1 MDKYERYCLIRDKK
15 SLSDSDVA
23 KLSGVGK
30 STFSDWKSE
39 RSAPKGDKMGKI
51 AKGLGVTIDFMN
63 GDDNEIICKECGY
76 SYNPLDDFDCACHE
90 RAHKNILD
98 AKEKYPFLMPYEKTA
113 NIMAS
118 SLIEIRK
125 NNDNFWD
132 SLENYLQAEFSRY
145 VSLNYEIEK
154 EFNYDNFC
162 DSTLTAMINKGEIPD
177 DKIDAVKEHY
187 KIRDNLIIIEHEN
200 IETAKNNQITRIL
213 RYLELLKPELLDI
226 VEKQI
231 KALSDTTNIDNS
243 LSNNTIVPMPNRS
256 SEIEVNAAHSI
267 PDASEKDK
275 KHDDD
280 IMDDENF

>member
-98 AKEKYPFLMPYEKTA
+98 AKEKYPFLMPYGKTA
-113 NIMAS
+113 SIMAS
-118 SLIEIRK
+118 SIIEIRK

-145 VSLNYEIEK
+145 VSLNYETEK
-154 EFNYDNFC
+154 EFNYDSFC

-177 DKIDAVKEHY
+177 DKIDAVKKRY
-187 KIRDNLIIIEHEN
+187 KIDNDFIIIEHN
-200 IETAKNNQITRIL
+200 ITDITKNNQVIRIL
-213 RYLELLKPELLDI
+213 QYLELLKPELLDI

-231 KALSDTTNIDNS
+231 KALLDTNDAYRSTSKDMVVFIQ
-243 LSNNTIVPMPNRS
+243 NNHDKP
-256 SEIEVNAAHSI
+256 ELNAAHSI